1 MVLLADSL
9 AKLEIAKAVL
19 QLLEPDAQ
27 IVLQQGYVGDYVL
40 GSLSMFEG
48 VSLEGAQY
56 TGIVCEINKPLPQ
69 QCVINR

>member
-1 MVLLADSL
+1 MANILVM
-9 AKLEIAKAVL
+9 IAKAVL

-27 IVLQQGYVGDYVL
+27 QGYV
-40 GSLSMFEG
+40 GSLSMF
-48 VSLEGAQY
+48 EGAQY